1 MKAQL
6 VIGKL
11 IEAEDIKVNDED
23 YEKELAEQAERS
35 DMTLEQTREYVD
47 NNNME
52 EYLRSDLLNRK
63 LFDRLLEISEVK
75 KGKKESYVDV
85 MNRNK

>member
-1 MKAQL
+1 
-6 VIGKL
+6 
-11 IEAEDIKVNDED
+11 
-23 YEKELAEQAERS
+23 
-35 DMTLEQTREYVD
+35 MTLEQTREYVD

-63 LFDRLLEISEVK
+63 LFDQLLEISEVK